1 MKKPRKVDDFPKK
14 GNHIG
19 DLIQL
24 PSGQVY
30 EWIKFKRW
38 SRARTK
44 ELTNGC

>member
-1 MKKPRKVDDFPKK
+1 MTMKHPRKVDDFPKK

-44 ELTNGC
+44 EITK